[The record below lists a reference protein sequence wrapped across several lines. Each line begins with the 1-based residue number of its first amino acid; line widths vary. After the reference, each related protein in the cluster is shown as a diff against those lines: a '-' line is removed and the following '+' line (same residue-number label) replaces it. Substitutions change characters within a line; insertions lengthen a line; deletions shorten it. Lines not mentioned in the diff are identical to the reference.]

1 VKNGWRAAMI
11 AAILVWFV
19 LAIRLMIADVWDE
32 TNGMLY
38 FSDVSISLA
47 TKIHFVLT
55 QSLGFW
61 RPLPTLIAAVF
72 LHFIPSFNVSW
83 RVLRLVN
90 MLMMTGALLL
100 LLNAADRWSARSDR
114 RRFFFTIAFLFS
126 GSGFIAAG
134 WYANIFDVT
143 AMLILAAGLS
153 QLARGRD
160 VAAGVIFGVAF
171 FAKETAILILPFLV
185 ILMVAGRISLPRILR
200 TFLPALILGATYF
213 VIRSHIVP
221 FGQAGDVH
229 GFERQHLIPTLIN
242 FASTF
247 WIEALKR
254 PMFIAGF
261 AFLAVSLAALRRPR
275 LIVLTALFVIG
286 GAIIYWGMFLDY
298 ENGTLIHF
306 HNFVGR
312 LYLIPVALFL
322 FLLTIEKRDAAIA
335 VLLIPILFGGAVT
348 YRDHAR
354 FQRMYKR
361 IYRTAAEAKVKPLRI
376 HFPMK
381 PLADKVRGID
391 IGDHPDANVVIDA
404 KSGRLIYR

>member
-1 VKNGWRAAMI
+1 MI